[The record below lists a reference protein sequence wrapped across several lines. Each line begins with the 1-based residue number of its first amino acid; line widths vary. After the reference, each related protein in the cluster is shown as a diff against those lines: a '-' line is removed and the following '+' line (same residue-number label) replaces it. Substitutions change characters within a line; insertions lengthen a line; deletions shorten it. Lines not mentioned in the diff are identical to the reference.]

1 MTFKRLSLV
10 LVLVLVVVLV
20 VSVQAQE
27 TQAPASIQF
36 ALDALSENLGV
47 DVTLATISE
56 YQWRGQLY
64 PDTSL
69 GCAQVGQTY
78 TQTPTRGVQYLLT
91 YGGTVYDYRVS
102 TDGSIVILCE
112 GDLVVQPESTAEA
125 TAEATAA
132 ASSSICGEPL
142 DFSVGQ
148 TVNVVPLIG
157 NVNVRDQA
165 SLTGAKVGQV
175 TGGDTLTILGGP
187 ECGARGVV
195 WWQVQAGDVQGWIA
209 EGRAGLYFLEAPA
222 EATPEATATAA
233 PGA

>member
-1 MTFKRLSLV
+1 MMFKRLSLV
-10 LVLVLVVVLV
+10 LVMVMAAVLVI
-20 VSVQAQE
+20 SAQAQE
-27 TQAPASIQF
+27 TQAPASIQY

-47 DVTLATISE
+47 NVTLATISE

-69 GCAQVGQTY
+69 GCAQAGETY
-78 TQTPTRGVQYLLT
+78 TQVPTRGVQYLIT

-112 GDLVVQPESTAEA
+112 GASVVRPEGTAEA

-132 ASSSICGEPL
+132 ASAVCDKPL
-142 DFSVGQ
+142 NFSVGQ
-148 TVNVVPLIG
+148 TVNVVARIG
-157 NVNVRDQA
+157 NVNVREQP

-209 EGRAGLYFLEAPA
+209 EGRSGLYFLEAPA